1 VATAWLAVTATEE
14 KNVTLVKEEMF
25 KEFEAAVAASLA
37 YFSGRRR
44 DAVSVMSSG

>member
-1 VATAWLAVTATEE
+1 MATAWLAVTVTEE
-14 KNVTLVKEEMF
+14 KNVTLVKENML
-25 KEFEAAVAASLA
+25 KEFEAAVAASFV